1 MATITVPAPKIMV
14 GDRINGRTVRAVTGR
29 KPQSATAR
37 YFNPYG
43 GSKTGALRPL
53 TFTGHVV
60 TILFADDGPPMYRFG
75 SETVEVE
82 RGAEIAEAA

>member
-1 MATITVPAPKIMV
+1 MATITVTAPKIEV
-14 GDRINGRTVRAVTGR
+14 GDIIDGRTVRVVTGR

-60 TILFADDGPPMYRFG
+60 TILFADDGPPMHRFG

>member
-29 KPQSATAR
+29 KPQTASNSACPHRGPTVSIR
-37 YFNPYG
+37 
-43 GSKTGALRPL
+43 
-53 TFTGHVV
+53 GHVV

-75 SETVEVE
+75 SKTVEVE